1 MHSTAE
7 VTALTIV
14 PAAVLEAVAL
24 NAEAAVTSFA
34 RGAVQRAQMTAPDP
48 AEVVVVAALASCGAN
63 RDERRNPNGDNA
75 SFCTECRCRNGRIL
89 SQELASAVHLLDCW
103 EDISVET
110 GEEPENYGE
119 QRAILQAEYDAIKC

>member
-7 VTALTIV
+7 VTALTIA

-75 SFCTECRCRNGRIL
+75 SFCTELRIM
-89 SQELASAVHLLDCW
+89 
-103 EDISVET
+103 ET
-110 GEEPENYGE
+110 WSKGCTH
-119 QRAILQAEYDAIKC
+119 AILRLRTASVAGTLRFR